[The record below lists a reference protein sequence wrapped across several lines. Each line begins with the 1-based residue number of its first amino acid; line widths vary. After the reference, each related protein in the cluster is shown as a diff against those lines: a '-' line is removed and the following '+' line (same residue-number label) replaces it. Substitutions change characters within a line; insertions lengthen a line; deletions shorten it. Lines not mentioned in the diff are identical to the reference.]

1 MNIVYL
7 AVGTVLTV
15 LFLIMLFKGSKYD
28 YMLEALDSGDFPMKT
43 IYSVGMCWQDRKPF
57 RLRGKFGE
65 SLRTDTTLHYS
76 RQYSEFYARIIWA
89 QMLSF
94 AHFCMAVFLVM
105 AGFASGSMSGFFLV
119 VGIVLSVLAMYYFGT
134 CTSEKVK
141 KRREE
146 CEAELPNA
154 VSKLALIVNS
164 GATLHDS
171 WEMVAYGK
179 KGTFYDLMR
188 ASCVEMK
195 NGKSDV
201 DAIHD
206 MGALINSEE
215 IRKFT
220 AALIQSIERSGGELP
235 YFLANQS
242 SELWAKH
249 RQTMLQ
255 KGEQAAGALLMP
267 IALMFLGVMLIVM
280 SAALQSF

>member
-7 AVGTVLTV
+7 AAGTVLTL

-28 YMLEALDSGDFPMKT
+28 YMLETLDSGDFPLKT
-43 IYSVGMCWQDRKPF
+43 IYSVGMAWQEGKLF
-57 RLRGKFGE
+57 RLRGRFGE

-94 AHFCMAVFLVM
+94 GHFCLAVFLVA
-105 AGFASGSMSGFFLV
+105 AGFATGSLSGVLLV
-119 VGIVLSVLAMYYFGT
+119 GGIVLSVLAVYYFGT
-134 CTSEKVK
+134 FTSEKVK

-146 CEAELPNA
+146 CEAEFPNA

-171 WEMVAYGK
+171 WEMVAFGK
-179 KGTFYDLMR
+179 EGTFYGMMKD
-188 ASCVEMK
+188 SCAEMK
-195 NGKSDV
+195 NGKAEV

-206 MGALINSEE
+206 MGVLINSED

-235 YFLANQS
+235 HFLANQS
-242 SELWAKH
+242 AELWAKR

-255 KGEQAAGALLMP
+255 KGEQAASALLMP